1 MGAVDKKKRKTG
13 NGSSDSKEQG
23 GVRFEEEAVEK
34 PNLEKRAAHFA
45 RADPKS
51 LPSSTPTGG
60 YTASKGTGK
69 VEEESW
75 PGPFST
81 ARAMIKMR
89 EESKIA
95 REAAILSAKN
105 GNVSAVVDIAHMDEY
120 DKFLN
125 DLKWMPS
132 PVSRGGITRRL
143 ISPLS
148 DICVKTLV
156 AYFDEIPD
164 ETLNV
169 LSTDICSKF
178 AIELC
183 QQRLFSCEVAMQ
195 LAVGGSEGIF
205 YPECSSLSDDVLV
218 AAMEKVSQ
226 PISTAGDDDK
236 GTPMDVDNG
245 NAISSLKL
253 LQLRNCGHGF
263 TDQVAVTVAD
273 KHGSSLE
280 ILELTGCYRLTE
292 AALCAFLLKCRLN
305 LKSLDLSCNS
315 RLGVNALTTIASCSL
330 LTSLKLDNATPLTSQ
345 MLVPLAAA
353 ESSLDALQSLSLAGL
368 IDLTDSGF
376 DSIIRRFGPQLQS
389 LCIKGCVQLTD
400 QSIVLIR
407 ECCCILNDLDI
418 GGLGA
423 ITTAALLGLFIV
435 GPVEQENT
443 IVEIPILFDRSL
455 VLDEDDNNDEHES
468 SMSSTIAKASD
479 YASSSSSSSSESKT
493 GSNDT
498 GRGGNGSADDSNSN
512 IGRLL
517 HVGLQGL
524 SGAVTDDVII
534 QLCQHNNTLQSA
546 NLGGCNALTGRSI
559 SALRLHCCN
568 TLEKLDISFVRDFNE
583 DVLGSLVDQ
592 AIFLKYLSVWGC
604 TQLSNRFFDGHRN
617 DGINIDG
624 RLET

>member
-1 MGAVDKKKRKTG
+1 MDAADKKKRKTG
-13 NGSSDSKEQG
+13 SNSTDSKEQG
-23 GVRFEEEAVEK
+23 VRFDEETVEK

-60 YTASKGTGK
+60 FTANKGTGK
-69 VEEESW
+69 VQEESW

-95 REAAILSAKN
+95 REEAILAAKN
-105 GNVSAVVDIAHMDEY
+105 GNVSAIVDIAHMDEY

-143 ISPLS
+143 ISPLT

-183 QQRLFSCEVAMQ
+183 RQRLFSCEVAMQ
-195 LAVGGSEGIF
+195 LAIGGSEGIF

-218 AAMEKVSQ
+218 AAMEKVSRQ
-226 PISTAGDDDK
+226 ISNACDDGESK
-236 GTPMDVDNG
+236 SINVDSE

-315 RLGVNALTTIASCSL
+315 RLGLNALTTIASCSL
-330 LTSLKLDNATPLTSQ
+330 LTSLKLDNATPLTSP
-345 MLVPLAAA
+345 MLAPLAAA

-376 DSIIRRFGPQLQS
+376 DSIIRRFGPQLQL
-389 LCIKGCVQLTD
+389 LCIRGCVQLTD
-400 QSIVLIR
+400 KSIVLIR

-418 GGLGA
+418 GGLGE

-435 GPVEQENT
+435 GPIEQENT
-443 IVEIPILFDRSL
+443 IIEIPILFDRSL
-455 VLDEDDNNDEHES
+455 ELDGDDNKDEPEI
-468 SMSSTIAKASD
+468 SMNSTIAKAYD
-479 YASSSSSSSSESKT
+479 YASSSSSESKM
-493 GSNDT
+493 GSSDT
-498 GRGGNGSADDSNSN
+498 GRGGNGSADDSSSN
-512 IGRLL
+512 IGRLI

-534 QLCQHNNTLQSA
+534 QLCQHNNALQSA

-559 SALRLHCCN
+559 AALRLHCSN
-568 TLEKLDISFVRDFNE
+568 TLEKLDISFVREFNE
-583 DVLGSLVDQ
+583 DVLGCLVDQ

-617 DGINIDG
+617 DGVNIDG